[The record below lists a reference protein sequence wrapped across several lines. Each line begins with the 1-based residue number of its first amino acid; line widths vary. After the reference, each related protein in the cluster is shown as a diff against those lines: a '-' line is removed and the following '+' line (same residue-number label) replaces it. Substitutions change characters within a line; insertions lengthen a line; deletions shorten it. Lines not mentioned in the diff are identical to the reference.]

1 VEKKEISNRQR
12 KRQSSISSIAR
23 FEDAH
28 LSDHR
33 GMEYFV
39 YREGTHGRELFVED
53 ASLSDIAA
61 RFGTPTYVYSSETL
75 VARYRAF
82 VEAVGDALV
91 CYSLKAN
98 DNLAVVCCLGREGA
112 GADIV
117 SGGELRRAL
126 AAGIAPDK
134 IVFAGVGKTV
144 EELADGLDAGI
155 GQFNVESE
163 AELELIAELA
173 VARGLRAPI
182 ALRANPDVDAKTHD
196 KISTGRAQDKFGI
209 NFDQVETLYAR
220 AAGMSGIDMS
230 GLAIHIG
237 SQLTSIAPFEVAFAR
252 LGELCRR
259 LRASG
264 LSVSRI
270 DLGGGLG
277 IPYDSGSPAQLAEYG
292 ALVRRTR
299 SLLGAEVTL
308 EPGRWIAG
316 PSGLLLSRVIRVKQ
330 TGNKQFAI
338 VDMAMNDLLRPA
350 LYGAWHQVQAVAP
363 RPGNEAPIDIVGPI
377 CESGDV
383 IASDRT
389 LPEVRAGDLI
399 AVRDAGAYGAV
410 MSSNYNSRLSAA
422 EVMVKA
428 DDVELIR
435 SRLDYDTLLARDAV
449 PHWFGR

>member
-1 VEKKEISNRQR
+1 
-12 KRQSSISSIAR
+12 
-23 FEDAH
+23 
-28 LSDHR
+28 
-33 GMEYFV
+33 MEFFT
-39 YREGTHGRELFVED
+39 YREGAGGRELFAED
-53 ASLSDIAA
+53 VSLSNIAE
-61 RFGTPTYVYSSETL
+61 RFGTPSYVYSSAIL

-82 VEAVGDALV
+82 TQAVGDALV

-98 DNLAVVCCLGREGA
+98 DNLAVVRCLGGEGA

-134 IVFAGVGKTV
+134 IVFAGAGKTA

-163 AELELIAELA
+163 DELDLLAELA
-173 VARGLRAPI
+173 AARGVRAPV
-182 ALRANPDVDAKTHD
+182 ALRVNPDVDAKTHD

-209 NFDQVETLYAR
+209 AFDRAEALYAR
-220 AAGMSGIDMS
+220 AASTDGIEMT

-237 SQLTSIAPFEVAFAR
+237 SQLTSIAPFEAAFAR

-259 LRASG
+259 LRAAG

-277 IPYDSGSPAQLAEYG
+277 ISYDDGSPPALAEYG
-292 ALVRRTR
+292 ELVRRTGR
-299 SLLGAEVTL
+299 ELEAAVTL
-308 EPGRWIAG
+308 EPGRWMAG
-316 PSGLLLSRVIRVKQ
+316 PAGLLLSRVIRVKQ
-330 TGNKQFAI
+330 IGNKQFAI

-350 LYGAWHQVQAVAP
+350 LYGAWHKIEAVAP
-363 RPGNEAPIDIVGPI
+363 RPGGDAPVDIVGPI

-383 IASDRT
+383 IAPDRT
-389 LPEVRAGDLI
+389 MPELRAGDLV

-410 MSSNYNSRLSAA
+410 MASNYNSRLSAA
-422 EVMVKA
+422 EVMVRGGDA
-428 DDVELIR
+428 ALIR
-435 SRLDYDTLLARDAV
+435 PRLDYDTLLARDTV
-449 PHWFGR
+449 PDWLSG

>member
-1 VEKKEISNRQR
+1 
-12 KRQSSISSIAR
+12 
-23 FEDAH
+23 
-28 LSDHR
+28 
-33 GMEYFV
+33 MEYFV
-39 YREGTHGRELFVED
+39 YREGPCGRELFAENI
-53 ASLSDIAA
+53 SLSDIAA
-61 RFGTPTYVYSSETL
+61 RFGTPSYVYSSTTL

-82 VEAVGDALV
+82 AGAVGDALV

-98 DNLAVVCCLGREGA
+98 DNLAVVSCLGCEGA

-163 AELELIAELA
+163 AELELIAKLA
-173 VARGLRAPI
+173 AARGLRAPV
-182 ALRANPDVDAKTHD
+182 ALRANPDIDAKTHD

-209 NFDQVETLYAR
+209 AFERTEALYTR
-220 AAGMSGIDMS
+220 AAGMSGIDMT

-237 SQLTSIAPFEVAFAR
+237 SQLTSVEPFKAAFAR

-259 LRASG
+259 LRAAG
-264 LSVSRI
+264 LCVSRI

-277 IPYDSGSPAQLAEYG
+277 ITYDSGLPSQLVEYG
-292 ALVRRTR
+292 DLVRRTGHE
-299 SLLGAEVTL
+299 LEADVTL

-316 PSGLLLSRVIRVKQ
+316 PAGLLLSRVIRVKQ
-330 TGNKQFAI
+330 IGNKKFAI

-350 LYGAWHQVQAVAP
+350 LYGAWHEVQAVTP
-363 RPGNEAPIDIVGPI
+363 RRGGEAQVDIVGPI

-389 LPEVRAGDLI
+389 MPELRAGDLI

-422 EVMVKA
+422 EVMVRG
-428 DDVELIR
+428 DDIALIR
-435 SRLDYDTLLARDAV
+435 PRLDYETLLARDAV
-449 PHWFGR
+449 PDWFRG

>member
-1 VEKKEISNRQR
+1 MEN
-12 KRQSSISSIAR
+12 
-23 FEDAH
+23 FE
-28 LSDHR
+28 
-33 GMEYFV
+33 
-39 YREGTHGRELFVED
+39 YREGLRGRELFVENV
-53 ASLSDIAA
+53 SLSDIAE
-61 RFGTPTYVYSSETL
+61 RFGTPSYVYSRAIL

-82 VEAVGDALV
+82 AAAVGEALV

-126 AAGIAPDK
+126 AAGIAPSK
-134 IVFAGVGKTV
+134 IVFAGVGKTA
-144 EELADGLDAGI
+144 EEIADGLDADI

-173 VARGLRAPI
+173 AARSLRAPV
-182 ALRANPDVDAKTHD
+182 ALRVNPDVDAKTHD

-209 NFDQVETLYAR
+209 SFDRAEALYAH
-220 AAGMSGIDMS
+220 AGSMASINMT

-237 SQLTSIAPFEVAFAR
+237 SQLTSIAPFEAAFSR

-259 LRASG
+259 LRLAG

-277 IPYDSGSPAQLAEYG
+277 IAYNNGSAPQLMKYG
-292 ALVRRTR
+292 DLVRRTAR
-299 SLLGAEVTL
+299 ELDAKVTL
-308 EPGRWIAG
+308 EPGRWLAG
-316 PSGLLLSRVIRVKQ
+316 PAGLLLSRVIRIKQ
-330 TGNKQFAI
+330 IGNKHFAI

-350 LYGAWHQVQAVAP
+350 LYGAWHEVQSVRPRAGGKAP
-363 RPGNEAPIDIVGPI
+363 VDIVGPI

-383 IASDRT
+383 IAPERT
-389 LPEVRAGDLI
+389 MPELRAGDLI
-399 AVRDAGAYGAV
+399 AVRDSGAYGSV

-422 EVMVKA
+422 EVMVRGGDIA
-428 DDVELIR
+428 LIR
-435 SRLDYDTLLARDAV
+435 PRLNYDTLLARDAV
-449 PHWFGR
+449 PDWFDE